1 MSVLIEYLVIKM
13 ISCTFILATIVQPFG
28 YSSTGQSNNTCNP
41 LSESEYEKFDCL
53 SKSMTYPEYLEE
65 INTLSKSSK
74 QDCDKYNRELSNRN
88 KVACDN
94 LLFTAMIE
102 MHGVKKLSNDRDY
115 NYMCGYKE
123 CLRGKYYPPKSMAL
137 NEILQIQFVKIT
149 PEFVAVKFLNKLN
162 ETIDVGSITN
172 EIELRAIKGASFK
185 KIHYDS
191 GVIAIVNDN
200 TIVLPE
206 YVDIQPNESFIVV
219 YAFNTNKYK
228 CKDLSIYLKTDKG
241 YLFSSFIGTTECD
254 DPDAIGL

>member
-1 MSVLIEYLVIKM
+1 MFPLIEYLIIKVM
-13 ISCTFILATIVQPFG
+13 SCTFMLAAMYQTIG
-28 YSSTGQSNNTCNP
+28 YNSTEQSNECTP
-41 LSESEYEKFDCL
+41 LSENEYKKFECL
-53 SKSMTYPEYLEE
+53 SRSVTYSDYLKE
-65 INTLSKSSK
+65 IDTLNNSGK

-102 MHGVKKLSNDRDY
+102 IHGVKSLNNDSDY

-123 CLRGKYYPPKSMAL
+123 CLRGKLYPPESMAL

-149 PEFVAVKFLNKLN
+149 PEFVAVKFLNKSN
-162 ETIDVGSITN
+162 ITFDVGSISN
-172 EIELRAIKGASFK
+172 ELELRSIKGSSFN
-185 KIHYDS
+185 KIYYDS
-191 GVIAIVNDN
+191 GVIANVNGN
-200 TIVLPE
+200 TIVLPD
-206 YVDIQPNESFIVV
+206 YVNIQPNESFIVL

-228 CKDLSIYLKTDKG
+228 CKDLSIYLKTDNG

>member
-1 MSVLIEYLVIKM
+1 MSMYFNYLVIQI
-13 ISCTFILATIVQPFG
+13 ISSVFMLSTVIQP
-28 YSSTGQSNNTCNP
+28 SNTCVP
-41 LSESEYEKFDCL
+41 LSESEYKNFECL
-53 SKSMTYPEYLEE
+53 SKSVTYSDYLKE
-65 INTLSKSSK
+65 INVLSKSSK
-74 QDCDKYNRELSNRN
+74 HDCNKYNRELPNRN

-102 MHGVKKLSNDRDY
+102 MHGVKNLSNDRDY

-123 CLRGKYYPPKSMAL
+123 CLRGKFYPPKSMAL
-137 NEILQIQFVKIT
+137 NEMLPIQFVKIT

-162 ETIDVGSITN
+162 ETIDVGDITN
-172 EIELRAIKGASFK
+172 ELELRSIKGSSFN

-191 GVIAIVNDN
+191 GVIAIVNGN

-206 YVDIQPNESFIVV
+206 YVYIQPNESFIVV

-254 DPDAIGL
+254 DPDAIEI